1 MSGFVSR
8 RECAY
13 CPRIAPA
20 GMEWGCRANE
30 FGPVPMCD
38 HCAPELAARPVVKKP
53 LLYTDTEESEVA

>member
-1 MSGFVSR
+1 
-8 RECAY
+8 
-13 CPRIAPA
+13 
-20 GMEWGCRANE
+20 MEWGCRANE